1 MTNNPKK
8 SKAARNRNIILGVVI
23 IALLAV
29 VIIPQLRR
37 VAQEPDAPAQ
47 FERVNGKIFI
57 PETSPIRESIR
68 VGNATS
74 KIIRREVSAPAT
86 VVAKPSMRANIFPP
100 AGGRIVQLF
109 VNMGQSVRTGQS
121 LFEIYSPDIA
131 EVQTEFISARSELTQ
146 AERQLRRVEDLHQR
160 GIAPLREVEETRT
173 EFEIAQS
180 EMEGASLKMKIM
192 GIDEDKIGK
201 PLLVRSPIN
210 GRVVDLDVAP
220 GEFIAEPE
228 EPLMIIADLSKVWI
242 TASIQEKDIRFV
254 NPGAVVNARFA
265 AYPGE
270 LYEGTVLFVNDILD
284 EETRT
289 TRVVIEFD
297 NQDLKLKPGMFASV
311 RFLSEPTSAIVL
323 ASTAV
328 LQRRDY
334 NYVYVQTEPF
344 TFEMRKVK
352 TGELVDGKLVILDG
366 LHEGEM
372 IITHNAM
379 MLP

>member
-8 SKAARNRNIILGVVI
+8 NKAARNRNIILGVVI

-37 VAQEPDAPAQ
+37 VTHEPDAPAQ

-68 VGNATS
+68 VGSATS
-74 KIIRREVSAPAT
+74 EIIRREVSTPAT

-131 EVQTEFISARSELTQ
+131 EVQTEFISARSALTQ

-228 EPLMIIADLSKVWI
+228 EPLMIIANLSKVWI

-297 NQDLKLKPGMFASV
+297 NHDLKLKPGMFASV
-311 RFLSEPTSAIVL
+311 RFLSEPTSEIVL
-323 ASTAV
+323 PPTAI

-344 TFEMRKVK
+344 TFEMRKVR
-352 TGELVDGKLVILDG
+352 TGELIDGKLVILDG
-366 LHEGEM
+366 LQEDEM
-372 IITHNAM
+372 IITHNAV